1 MSQSLSKIYIHLVFH
16 VKSTSPRISEEDTQ
30 HLHAYIGTA
39 INKLGCSTIIMG
51 GTGDHVHA
59 LFVLSREVTISQVV
73 KEIKRSSSMYLKKLN
88 SSYNHFAWQNGYAVF
103 SIGQS
108 GVDNATK
115 YISNQAAHHA
125 KVNFEDEYRLL
136 LEKYNIEYNR
146 DYVLQD

>member
-39 INKLGCSTIIMG
+39 INKLGCSTIIVG

-59 LFVLSREVTISQVV
+59 LFVLSREVTISQMV
-73 KEIKRSSSMYLKKLN
+73 KEIKRSSSMYLKKLH

-108 GVDNATK
+108 WMNTGCCSIAGSGNLTC
-115 YISNQAAHHA
+115 
-125 KVNFEDEYRLL
+125 EYPRSRSRFVRF
-136 LEKYNIEYNR
+136 I
-146 DYVLQD
+146 

>member
-1 MSQSLSKIYIHLVFH
+1 M
-16 VKSTSPRISEEDTQ
+16 
-30 HLHAYIGTA
+30 
-39 INKLGCSTIIMG
+39 
-51 GTGDHVHA
+51 
-59 LFVLSREVTISQVV
+59 V
-73 KEIKRSSSMYLKKLN
+73 KEIKRSSSMYLKKLH

-103 SIGQS
+103 YIGQS